1 MKFYVIAG
9 LAVAG
14 MLFAYWA
21 HGKVYDSGYSDATAE
36 QQKLAIE
43 QQNKAIAQARIEWE
57 ITAGVGEREIV
68 IEERIVERIREVE
81 REIPVIVERIVELTP
96 ECADLGPDFLGLFNA
111 AISAS
116 NSGDDPGTG
125 LTAEPDTPL

>member
-1 MKFYVIAG
+1 MKLYVIAG
-9 LAVAG
+9 LAIAL

-21 HGKVYDSGYSDATAE
+21 HGKVYDSGYADATAA

-43 QQNKAIAQARIEWE
+43 EQNKAIEQARVEWE
-57 ITAGVGEREIV
+57 LTAAAGEREII
-68 IEERIVERIREVE
+68 IEERIVEKIRVVE
-81 REIPVIVERIVELTP
+81 REIPTVVERIVEVTP

-116 NSGDDPGTG
+116 NSGEDPGTG
-125 LTAEPDTPL
+125 LTAEPDTSL

>member
-1 MKFYVIAG
+1 MKLYVIAG
-9 LAVAG
+9 LAVAL

-21 HGKVYDSGYSDATAE
+21 HGKVYDSGYADAVTE
-36 QQKLAIE
+36 QQTLAIE

-116 NSGDDPGTG
+116 NSGDDPGSG

>member
-1 MKFYVIAG
+1 MKLYVIAG
-9 LAVAG
+9 LAIAL

-21 HGKVYDSGYSDATAE
+21 HGKVYDSGYSDAVTE

-43 QQNKAIAQARIEWE
+43 QQNEAIAQARVEWE
-57 ITAGVGEREIV
+57 LTAAAGEREII
-68 IEERIVERIREVE
+68 IEERIVEKIRVVE
-81 REIPVIVERIVELTP
+81 REIPVIVEKIVELTP

-116 NSGDDPGTG
+116 NSGEDPGSG
-125 LTAEPDTPL
+125 FAAEPDTTL